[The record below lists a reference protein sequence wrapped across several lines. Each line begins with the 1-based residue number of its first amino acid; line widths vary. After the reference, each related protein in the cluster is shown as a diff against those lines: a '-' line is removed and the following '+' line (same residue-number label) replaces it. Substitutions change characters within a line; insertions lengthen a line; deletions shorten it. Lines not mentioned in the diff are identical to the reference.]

1 MPESSLR
8 GEVLDK
14 VEKAAYAYEKDSH
27 GCSRCVFKA
36 LQEHLNLKG
45 GASALKASTP
55 LAAGVA
61 MHGEIC
67 GALLGGLL
75 AIGIVTASEDLKDR
89 DALTDSLAAGFRLV
103 KKVQRE
109 FGTTN
114 CVEIQTEKLGRS
126 YRITDVKEYK
136 KFIQAKEYV
145 KCPHVVGK
153 IARMTAEFI
162 LDYQTKKMKV

>member
-8 GEVLDK
+8 EEILDRI
-14 VEKAAYAYEKDSH
+14 ENDAFDYEKDSH

-36 LQEHLNLKG
+36 LQDNLTLKG
-45 GASALKASTP
+45 GPAALKASTP

-61 MHGEIC
+61 MQGEIC

-75 AIGIVTASEDLKDR
+75 AIGIVTASEDFEET

-103 KKVQRE
+103 KKVERE

-114 CVEIQTEKLGRS
+114 CIEIQTKKLGRS
-126 YRITDVKEYK
+126 YRLTDPKEYE
-136 KFIQAKEYV
+136 KFIRAKDYAE
-145 KCPHVVGK
+145 CPKVVGK
-153 IARMTAEFI
+153 IARITAEFI
-162 LDYQTKKMKV
+162 LDYQSKKTKR